1 MTRTIGMFFLSLTF
15 GLACGLSA
23 SAQRTA
29 LLPGL
34 SLNLDQCANGS
45 NGATVCSGSAW
56 QNGNLNSSQA
66 SYIEGQSVPYRIKIG
81 GLTVGSQTT
90 LTIEWDTT
98 QNGKDAID
106 YLRTYNVSATGAD
119 ACTDFLGA
127 GNCGTSST
135 YAIPVDSNVTKGPDG
150 TLGSSDDITQKAGVF
165 TLWGGTID
173 SVSGYTLSGTYAGS
187 SSTSIDI
194 TFTPSSVDAVLAWSG
209 HIATRDDW
217 GLGRS
222 AGSINGSPYHMRSI
236 TGGNQDRSLQTSVI
250 TYIGRVTVIKVALPL
265 NGGTTSSH
273 QFGFNSSIPMGSSIP
288 GTTLTGEATSTDS
301 LINGFQLVDN
311 GTTAD
316 STTTATTIFGTN
328 ITVDETG
335 YNGWTLNSMNCV
347 SSDGMSANN
356 ITGASYNTTLT
367 LASGEYVTCT
377 STSSQFS
384 PTAARVAVGGTVVS
398 RSGAAIKN
406 ATVTLTN
413 SQTGESLIAKSN
425 GFGNF
430 VVNGVAAGASYVI
443 SASHQRFT
451 FSGSTQML
459 SVTDAVEGLRIV
471 SDR

>member
-1 MTRTIGMFFLSLTF
+1 MTRTIGMCFLSLALT
-15 GLACGLSA
+15 LACGLSA
-23 SAQRTA
+23 SAQQRA
-29 LLPGL
+29 LPPGI

-56 QNGNLNSSQA
+56 QNGNLNSNAA
-66 SYIEGQSVPYRIKIG
+66 SYVEGQSVPYRIKIG
-81 GLTVGSQTT
+81 GLTAGTQQTI
-90 LTIEWDTT
+90 TIEWDTT
-98 QNGKDAID
+98 QNGKHALD
-106 YLRTYNVSATGAD
+106 YIRTYNVSASGAD
-119 ACTDFLGA
+119 ACSDYLVT
-127 GNCGTSST
+127 CGTAST

-150 TLGSSDDITQKAGVF
+150 ILGNSDDITQKSGSF
-165 TLWGGTID
+165 TMWGATIN

-194 TFTPSSVDAVLAWSG
+194 TFTPSGSNAVIAWSG
-209 HIATRDDW
+209 HISTRDDW
-217 GLGRS
+217 GLGTS

-236 TGGNQDRSLQTSVI
+236 TGGNQDRSLQTTVV

-265 NGGTTSSH
+265 GGGSTSTH
-273 QFGFNSSIPMGSSIP
+273 QFGFTSSIPMGSSIP
-288 GTTLTGEATSTDS
+288 GTTFSGELSGTESVVNGFS
-301 LINGFQLVDN
+301 LIDN
-311 GTTAD
+311 GTAAD
-316 STTTATTIFGTN
+316 TTTTATVLFGSN
-328 ITVDETG
+328 ITVAETG

-347 SSDGMSANN
+347 SSDGSSTNN
-356 ITGASYNTTLT
+356 ITGASYNTTLN

-398 RSGAAIKN
+398 RSGAVIKN

-430 VVNGVAAGASYVI
+430 VVNGVTAGASYVI

>member
-45 NGATVCSGSAW
+45 SGATVCSGAAW

-135 YAIPVDSNVTKGPDG
+135 YAIPVDPNVTKGPDG
-150 TLGSSDDITQKAGVF
+150 TLGNSDDITQKAGVF
-165 TLWGGTID
+165 TLWGGTIN

-250 TYIGRVTVIKVALPL
+250 TYIGR
-265 NGGTTSSH
+265 
-273 QFGFNSSIPMGSSIP
+273 
-288 GTTLTGEATSTDS
+288 
-301 LINGFQLVDN
+301 
-311 GTTAD
+311 
-316 STTTATTIFGTN
+316 
-328 ITVDETG
+328 
-335 YNGWTLNSMNCV
+335 
-347 SSDGMSANN
+347 
-356 ITGASYNTTLT
+356 
-367 LASGEYVTCT
+367 
-377 STSSQFS
+377 
-384 PTAARVAVGGTVVS
+384 
-398 RSGAAIKN
+398 
-406 ATVTLTN
+406 
-413 SQTGESLIAKSN
+413 
-425 GFGNF
+425 
-430 VVNGVAAGASYVI
+430 
-443 SASHQRFT
+443 
-451 FSGSTQML
+451 
-459 SVTDAVEGLRIV
+459 
-471 SDR
+471 